1 MWIWVGLARKEDFQ
15 YITYYCPHCY
25 TLNGARQV
33 GDDGIETDRGLD
45 GLSPRA
51 LQLTGMSPV
60 EGGSTHR
67 VVNSAGQSPA
77 ASISASGVPLS
88 SPEDPIVEAFVSE
101 TEAEESVG
109 DLKAGNIRQ
118 TESLQLS

>member
-1 MWIWVGLARKEDFQ
+1 
-15 YITYYCPHCY
+15 
-25 TLNGARQV
+25 
-33 GDDGIETDRGLD
+33 
-45 GLSPRA
+45 
-51 LQLTGMSPV
+51 MSPV

-88 SPEDPIVEAFVSE
+88 SPEDPIVEAIGSE